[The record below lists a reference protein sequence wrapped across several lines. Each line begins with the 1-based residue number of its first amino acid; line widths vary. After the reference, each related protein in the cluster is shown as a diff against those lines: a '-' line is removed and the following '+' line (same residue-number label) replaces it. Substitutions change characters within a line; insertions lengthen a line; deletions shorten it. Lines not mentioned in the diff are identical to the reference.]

1 MMWEQLQRLAEAHGR
16 LKARVH
22 AYRAPIKSRFG
33 LFAVG
38 CVYFT
43 VPLVVG
49 YFVFHWSEGV
59 RDSNLGT
66 AGARRDKLL
75 AAKAR
80 WGGPPALPMATA
92 PGRQLRPE
100 LPPAKVL

>member
-1 MMWEQLQRLAEAHGR
+1 MEQLQRLAEAHGR
-16 LKARVH
+16 LKARIH
-22 AYRAPIKSRFG
+22 AYRAPIKSRYG

-49 YFVFHWSEGV
+49 HFVFQWSEGV

-66 AGARRDKLL
+66 AEARRDKLL
-75 AAKAR
+75 AAKVR
-80 WGGPPALPMATA
+80 WGGPPALTMATT
-92 PGRQLRPE
+92 PGRPE
-100 LPPAKVL
+100 LPPAAKAL